1 MTEQRELRI
10 SFEDL
15 VNLVVECECGAEVSI
30 NLTKKEASEADWQT
44 RAPLVVPSVPESLTV
59 LCDLEFLV
67 IWNG

>member
-30 NLTKKEASEADWQT
+30 NLTKKEASEADWQNKGSFGCPVCP
-44 RAPLVVPSVPESLTV
+44 RKFDSSLR
-59 LCDLEFLV
+59 L
-67 IWNG
+67 